1 MRWKFDNK
9 ALSALTLLRCSVRV
23 ERGNLWQLQRTLS
36 RGDYID
42 GYLQVPGGPQ
52 ARLGIVC
59 SPVYIE
65 PSDGRLYYSNY

>member
-1 MRWKFDNK
+1 M
-9 ALSALTLLRCSVRV
+9 RV
-23 ERGNLWQLQRTLS
+23 ERGNLWQLQRTLN

-42 GYLQVPGGPQ
+42 GYLQVVPGGRQ

-65 PSDGRLYYSNY
+65 RRDGRLYYSN